1 MALPIFEQL
10 QLKGINH
17 QEHPLEAGEYEDCQF
32 TNCNLEKIIL
42 TGFRFSNCVF
52 KDCNLSLAE
61 VHQTAFRS
69 VQMDAC
75 KLLGIHF
82 EDCSPFGWELF
93 FKDCQLDNSFF
104 SEMNLQGSR
113 FEGCSLRQVDFT
125 GADLKKIRFHQCD
138 LQNALFENCQ
148 LYETD
153 FRTAYHYTFD
163 PAKNR
168 LKKTRFSREG
178 LEGLLRSFDIVVE

>member
-1 MALPIFEQL
+1 MI
-10 QLKGINH
+10 
-17 QEHPLEAGEYEDCQF
+17 
-32 TNCNLEKIIL
+32 
-42 TGFRFSNCVF
+42 
-52 KDCNLSLAE
+52 
-61 VHQTAFRS
+61 
-69 VQMDAC
+69 AC

-82 EDCSPFGWELF
+82 EDCVPFGWELF

-104 SEMNLQGSR
+104 SEMNLQGSQ

-125 GADLKKIRFHQCD
+125 GADLKKVRFHQCD

-148 LYETD
+148 LHETD
-153 FRTAYHYTFD
+153 FRTAYHYTID

-178 LEGLLRSFDIVVE
+178 LEGLLHSFDILVE